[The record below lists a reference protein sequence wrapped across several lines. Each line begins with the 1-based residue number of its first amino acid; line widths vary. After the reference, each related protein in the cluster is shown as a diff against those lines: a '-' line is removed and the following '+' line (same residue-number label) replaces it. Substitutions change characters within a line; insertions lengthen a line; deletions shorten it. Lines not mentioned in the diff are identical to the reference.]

1 MSELER
7 QHALDRLHI
16 VDTLPE
22 TVYDDLACV
31 AARVCDTPIALLSL
45 IDRERQWFKAR
56 VGLGDHETPRSVAV
70 CEQAIRKP
78 GQLMEVRDLAHDLRF
93 ASFPG
98 VAGELHARF
107 YAGMPLV
114 TSEGHAVGTLCV
126 VDRQPRTLTHTQRAS
141 LASLARIAMALL
153 EGHARKHQEEVAK
166 ALKANAEAPHARSR
180 TLPAPEPEKPK
191 APIYRVVI
199 LEVQRFANAVERM
212 GERTVEKLLQ
222 SLDETFDACLRH
234 ELGDRINRVTSS
246 PEFVAVVSGDD
257 GEARVEALRR
267 AAAAES
273 GRGGLVVLVGSAVAT
288 SPEEPMEAAFLRAD
302 EDLSRQKDL
311 APRSG

>member
-7 QHALDRLHI
+7 QHALDRLHV

-22 TVYDDLACV
+22 TVYDDLARV
-31 AARVCDTPIALLSL
+31 AAHVCDTPIALLSL

-56 VGLGDHETPRSVAV
+56 VGMSDHETPRSVAV

-114 TSEGHAVGTLCV
+114 TSEGHAIGTLCV
-126 VDRQPRTLTHTQRAS
+126 VDRQPRSLTRTQRAS

-166 ALKANAEAPHARSR
+166 ALKANAEAARAR
-180 TLPAPEPEKPK
+180 KLPAPEPEKPK

-199 LEVQRFANAVERM
+199 LEVQRFATAVERM

-257 GEARVEALRR
+257 GEARVDALRR

-273 GRGGLVVLVGSAVAT
+273 GRGGLVVLVGSAVAA
-288 SPEEPMEAAFLRAD
+288 SPEEAMEAVFLRAD

-311 APRSG
+311 APRPG

>member
-31 AARVCDTPIALLSL
+31 AARVCETPIALLSL

-114 TSEGHAVGTLCV
+114 TSEGHAIGTLCV
-126 VDRQPRTLTHTQRAS
+126 VDRQPRALTRTQRAS

-166 ALKANAEAPHARSR
+166 ALKADAGAQRSR
-180 TLPAPEPEKPK
+180 KLTAPEPEKPK

-199 LEVQRFANAVERM
+199 LEVQRFATAVERM

-246 PEFVAVVSGDD
+246 PEFVAVVTDDD
-257 GEARVEALRR
+257 GEARVDALRR

-273 GRGGLVVLVGSAVAT
+273 GRGGLVVLVGSAVAA
-288 SPEEPMEAAFLRAD
+288 SPEEPMETVFLRAD